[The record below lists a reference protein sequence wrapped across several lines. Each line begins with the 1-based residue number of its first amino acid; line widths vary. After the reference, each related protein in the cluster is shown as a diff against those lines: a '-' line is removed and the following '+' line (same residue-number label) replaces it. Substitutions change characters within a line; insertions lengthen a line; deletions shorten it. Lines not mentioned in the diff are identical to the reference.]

1 MECYSAI
8 KREGFESVT
17 VRRMNL
23 ESLIQS
29 EVSEKKINFVY

>member
-8 KREGFESVT
+8 KREGFEAVT

-23 ESLIQS
+23 EPLTQS
-29 EVSEKKINFVY
+29 EVSEKKINIMC